1 MPPSFWNKKPRK
13 SELPWIWR
21 MDPSKQYNPFL
32 NGQTSSRM
40 WLTRRTFHG
49 SLNTP
54 VAGKPSFGMHLVDH
68 LSSSCMNQS
77 CNCWGSTWLCCM
89 AYSIVRNLAY
99 PSRLNLLSVYLVFL
113 TTIPAIFTQTY
124 HERIGVAGL
133 NYIALG
139 IGLTTAAQVGII
151 LDGWRQLISDEKINA
166 RYIDKIYI
174 WLKNTRGNGVGE
186 PEFRMRTLCLPQK
199 LDSCYIVLTCL
210 V

>member
-1 MPPSFWNKKPRK
+1 
-13 SELPWIWR
+13 
-21 MDPSKQYNPFL
+21 
-32 NGQTSSRM
+32 
-40 WLTRRTFHG
+40 
-49 SLNTP
+49 
-54 VAGKPSFGMHLVDH
+54 
-68 LSSSCMNQS
+68 
-77 CNCWGSTWLCCM
+77 M

-99 PSRLNLLSVYLVFL
+99 PFRLDLLSVYPVFL

-186 PEFRMRTLCLPQK
+186 PEFRMRTLCYVYPR
-199 LDSCYIVLTCL
+199 S
-210 V
+210 

>member
-1 MPPSFWNKKPRK
+1 
-13 SELPWIWR
+13 
-21 MDPSKQYNPFL
+21 
-32 NGQTSSRM
+32 
-40 WLTRRTFHG
+40 
-49 SLNTP
+49 
-54 VAGKPSFGMHLVDH
+54 
-68 LSSSCMNQS
+68 
-77 CNCWGSTWLCCM
+77 M

-99 PSRLNLLSVYLVFL
+99 PFRLDLLSVYPVFL